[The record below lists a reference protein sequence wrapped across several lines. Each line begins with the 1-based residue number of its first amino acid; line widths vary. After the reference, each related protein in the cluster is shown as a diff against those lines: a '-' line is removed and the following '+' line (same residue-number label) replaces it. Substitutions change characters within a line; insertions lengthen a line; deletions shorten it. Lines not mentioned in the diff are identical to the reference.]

1 MLIDCDTCPVRG
13 TRCGDCMVVH
23 LPIRDAD
30 STDRLGPPVRPIPL
44 DRLQPAERAALEIFA
59 AHGLVHPAAADDAQ
73 VVVDPRLRSV
83 G

>member
-23 LPIRDAD
+23 LGPIRY
-30 STDRLGPPVRPIPL
+30 TDPPEQTLG
-44 DRLQPAERAALEIFA
+44 RLQPAERSALEIFA
-59 AHGLVHPAAADDAQ
+59 AHGLIHPAAIDE
-73 VVVDPRLRSV
+73 VELEVDPRLRSV